1 MLMRDHSHP
10 VASTKNES
18 QRESSR
24 GIQATRHASH
34 EDRLV
39 LACNTQT
46 HIGIRSVKDPL
57 EIAAIIIHSV
67 LNSFFV
73 SKRPLAAGFSMV
85 ITAQDNLTSY
95 VKND

>member
-1 MLMRDHSHP
+1 MRDHSHP
-10 VASTKNES
+10 VASTKRRITK
-18 QRESSR
+18 REKP
-24 GIQATRHASH
+24 RHASH